1 MQNIISQI
9 ERGKPF
15 FEAVSRNKYL
25 RAIKDGFVATM
36 PVILFSSLFML
47 IAYVPNIF
55 NFYWS
60 ETIEG
65 LLMKPYN
72 YTMGLLGVL
81 VSATTAKALT
91 GSFNRDLDASTQ
103 INEMSTMMAS
113 IIGFLLL
120 SADSIDGGFSD
131 AYLGTTGLISAFIS
145 AFMVVNIYNFFVK
158 NRVTIK
164 MPKEVPPNIATAF
177 EDVIPFSVAVLIIF
191 IFETIVR
198 SAFGTNFAQMVIEIF
213 QPLFSITDGY
223 LGLSIVAGAMS
234 MFWFVGIHGPSI
246 ISPAIDAIRYLN
258 LDNNLQ
264 LFQAGEHA
272 NNILTPTTSF
282 FVITMGGTGATLV
295 LPYMFMLMS
304 KSKKN
309 KAIGRASFIPTTFG
323 VNEPLLFGGPIVLN
337 PIYFVPFVLAPI
349 ANIWIFKIFV
359 DVLGMTSTVYYLPWT
374 TPAPIGIILGTG
386 FDPLSIVL
394 AILLI
399 VVDVLIYYPF
409 FKVHDKEQYELEL
422 IEMETGTLDEEVNER
437 SMEEV
442 MATQGVMSSKRVL
455 VLCAGGGTS
464 RQLANS
470 LNDGAKEFEV
480 NLSAAGETYGAH
492 QDVMKNYDLVVL
504 APQVASNYEDIK
516 KDTDRLGI
524 KLVKTSGHEYIK
536 LVQDSEGSLK
546 FVFDV
551 LEGKPIEAT

>member
-72 YTMGLLGVL
+72 YTMGLLGLL

-191 IFETIVR
+191 ILETIVR

-480 NLSAAGETYGAH
+480 NLTAAGETYGAH

>member
-1 MQNIISQI
+1 MENVISQI
-9 ERGKPF
+9 ERAKPF

-25 RAIKDGFVATM
+25 RAIKDGFVAAM

-47 IAYVPNIF
+47 VAYVPNIF

-60 ETIEG
+60 ETVEG
-65 LLMKPYN
+65 LLTKPYD
-72 YTMGLLGVL
+72 YTMGLLGLL

-91 GSFNRDLDASTQ
+91 GSFNRELNENTQ
-103 INEMSTMMAS
+103 INETSTMMAS

-120 SADSIDGGFSD
+120 SADSIEGGISSG
-131 AYLGTTGLISAFIS
+131 YLGTTGLISAFIS
-145 AFMVVNIYNFFVK
+145 AFIVVNIYSLFIK
-158 NRVTIK
+158 NQVTIK

-177 EDVIPFSVAVLIIF
+177 EDVIPFSVAVLLIF
-191 IFETIVR
+191 VFETIIR
-198 SAFGTNFAQMVIEIF
+198 NIFGTNFAQMIIEIF

-223 LGLSIVAGAMS
+223 LGLSIVAGAIS

-246 ISPAIDAIRYLN
+246 VNPAIEAIRYSN

-295 LPYMFMLMS
+295 LPYMFMILS

-309 KAIGRASFIPTTFG
+309 KAIGKASFIPTTFG
-323 VNEPLLFGGPIVLN
+323 VNEPILFAGPIVLN

-349 ANIWIFKIFV
+349 ANIWIFKLFV
-359 DVLGMTSTVYYLPWT
+359 DVLGMTSTVYFLPWT

-386 FDPLSIVL
+386 LDPLSIVL

-399 VVDVLIYYPF
+399 VVDVFIYYPF
-409 FKVHDKEQYELEL
+409 FKVHDNEQYELEL
-422 IEMETGTLDEEVNER
+422 SEQEDGSIDEKTDEKSVEEIMASQNNIEET
-437 SMEEV
+437 
-442 MATQGVMSSKRVL
+442 KVL

-470 LNDGAKEFEV
+470 LSRGAEEYNA
-480 NLSAAGETYGAH
+480 NLYSAGETYGAH
-492 QDVMKNYDLVVL
+492 YDIMKNYDLVIL
-504 APQVASNYEDIK
+504 APQVASNYEDVK

-524 KLVKTSGHEYIK
+524 KLVKTAGQEYIG
-536 LVQDSEGSLK
+536 LVQDPEGALK
-546 FVFDV
+546 FVFD
-551 LEGKPIEAT
+551 LLDKKTE